1 MLNYYEET
9 MPLETDED
17 EYKKYLIDESLPLFD
32 KLNLIIKKGFP
43 VQRQALLNSL
53 NIYIDNS
60 LFKPLLQFIIEE
72 IGTWDS
78 ETKLFFPRSLYN
90 ILINCLSS
98 LNDELFN
105 IILKHIIISIS
116 SGNEKVSKE
125 YIFYFDKVIEYYT
138 KKFNNGETFPY
149 KIGDDIFEI
158 IFSLGKFGQ
167 SPENIRLCCY
177 LSSCMCRLVGHVEEN
192 ENIQKMFNRICLL
205 FGDLEKNTERQISR
219 ELRYLIPI
227 FKGKILE
234 KNDIMKAIKSY
245 INHYW
250 DHIIQTTTIVS
261 LINNYIYINHEIR
274 ELLHDKIKEIFDDAN
289 YEEEHKNNIMNNLID
304 MMFNQCLEY
313 DKKNSENICENN
325 CANYELND
333 LINNTLQLKFMN
345 NFLLKDEI
353 GPLLIIN
360 FYKIN
365 IILKHSS
372 LYNYN
377 NNNTGNQV
385 TNFLNFLNCDDGLT
399 IDNIFFRIFSK
410 VFPKCCLNSS
420 NNNTSNNISESTSV
434 TEEISNSNINES
446 LKKLLLINLYKMIPH
461 LINIRYTKFLYEKIN
476 NLFKKDTIIFV
487 LKIFEEEFTSNN
499 FSKEFNYLY
508 KLLFCLLEKAHSNF
522 NIINSNTNKNICT
535 TNNTNNTS
543 NSNNNISMSTLLNDN
558 NYYYKLFQ
566 SIIENI
572 FSFYNTSKKSITCQ
586 IHVLLAKTFQKLIK
600 LIYKHYKPNTINNK
614 DKINIDKLY
623 DDMCNQFLFNIIK
636 SPEIGNHIKIEYI
649 NVFPYL
655 ILYGKNR
662 QTYYNFIED
671 EIIKSNQFFTRRCSI
686 NFIEKC
692 LNIYSFKFF
701 LKLNFIEI
709 IYNLIQDENNVISAS
724 IVEKILFFH
733 KKIKYCSKEC
743 FDKICSIL
751 SEINIISKDG
761 SSVKHFDIEKNRTI
775 KKLLKLNDIYT
786 KQNNMKNRNIFNFG
800 QENDENEENEIKS
813 KETKK
818 IAKESE
824 ILGKAYQTI
833 SLLITVN
840 SSRSRSGSST
850 NNINLEKKNE
860 VIENKTDK
868 INNFNEDSVQMNNN
882 NVKDKINKKK
892 LLTEKS
898 ISGVLQ
904 NINTRSSS
912 KKFLPKIRYNLRK
925 NSCTNSRPYETNNF
939 FNNNNNSGN
948 IEKIGIKTLNIN
960 KIIIGIK
967 EKIDKTPEKKNH
979 LKSINRIPSA
989 NTSKNRDS
997 YSVNSKMNKANYLYN
1012 SHNKFEN
1019 NLYFDELNYQIIN
1032 INDINKSSIFNHM
1045 VGLTGKEIF
1054 KDITPNE
1061 NINNH
1066 INKDLTYAHSTKLV
1080 TNFYKNGAKSVKK
1093 KDTYFNV
1100 SNKITINAKG
1110 NENTKSNK

>member
-60 LFKPLLQFIIEE
+60 LFKPLLQFIIGE

-78 ETKLFFPRSLYN
+78 ETKLILPRSLHN

-98 LNDELFN
+98 INDELFN

-116 SGNEKVSKE
+116 SGNEKLSEE

-167 SPENIRLCCY
+167 SAENIRLCCY
-177 LSSCMCRLVGHVEEN
+177 LSSCMCRLVGHVDEN

-250 DHIIQTTTIVS
+250 DHIIQTTTIVA
-261 LINNYIYINHEIR
+261 LINNYVYINHEIK
-274 ELLHDKIKEIFDDAN
+274 ELIQDKVKEIFDDPN
-289 YEEEHKNNIMNNLID
+289 YEEEHKNNILNNLID
-304 MMFNQCLEY
+304 MLYNQCLEY
-313 DKKNSENICENN
+313 DKKNSDDICENN

-333 LINNTLQLKFMN
+333 LINNILQLKFMN
-345 NFLLKDEI
+345 NFLLKDDI

-360 FYKIN
+360 FDKIN

-377 NNNTGNQV
+377 SNNNANQV
-385 TNFLNFLNCDDGLT
+385 TNFLNILNCDESMT
-399 IDNIFFRIFSK
+399 VDNIFFRIFTK
-410 VFPKCCLNSS
+410 VFPKCCS
-420 NNNTSNNISESTSV
+420 NNSNNITTNNNNNISESTSV
-434 TEEISNSNINES
+434 TEENTNSNINEY

-461 LINIRYTKFLYEKIN
+461 LVNVRYTKFLHEKIG
-476 NLFKKDTIIFV
+476 NLFKKDSILFV

-499 FSKEFNYLY
+499 FSKEYNYLY
-508 KLLFCLLEKAHSNF
+508 KLLLCLLEKAHSNF
-522 NIINSNTNKNICT
+522 NLINSNTNKNMLI
-535 TNNTNNTS
+535 
-543 NSNNNISMSTLLNDN
+543 SNNITNILNFNTTISISTLLNDN

-600 LIYKHYKPNTINNK
+600 LIYKLYKPWSINNK
-614 DKINIDKLY
+614 DKINIDKFY
-623 DDMCNQFLFNIIK
+623 DDICNQFLFNIIINQ
-636 SPEIGNHIKIEYI
+636 EIGNHIKIEYI
-649 NVFPYL
+649 NIFPYL

-662 QTYYNFIED
+662 QFYYNFIED

-692 LNIYSFKFF
+692 LKIFSFKFF
-701 LKLNFIEI
+701 LKLNFMEI
-709 IYNLIQDENNVISAS
+709 IYYLIHDENNVISAS
-724 IVEKILFFH
+724 IIEKILSFH
-733 KKIKYCSKEC
+733 KIIKYCSKEA

-786 KQNNMKNRNIFNFG
+786 RQINMKNRNIFNFG
-800 QENDENEENEIKS
+800 QECDEKEEEEIKS
-813 KETKK
+813 KEAKK
-818 IAKESE
+818 IAKENE

-840 SSRSRSGSST
+840 SNKNTHMTR
-850 NNINLEKKNE
+850 NIISDKKNE
-860 VIENKTDK
+860 YFENKTDK
-868 INNFNEDSVQMNNN
+868 INYYNEDLAQINNN
-882 NVKDKINKKK
+882 LKDKINKKK
-892 LLTEKS
+892 SLNEKS

-904 NINTRSSS
+904 NINTKGGS
-912 KKFLPKIRYNLRK
+912 KKFLPKIRNNLRK
-925 NSCTNSRPYETNNF
+925 NSCSNSRPYETNNILS
-939 FNNNNNSGN
+939 NIINSNN
-948 IEKIGIKTLNIN
+948 IEKFGTKTLNLN

-967 EKIDKTPEKKNH
+967 DKIDKTPEKKNN
-979 LKSINRIPSA
+979 LKSINRVPSA
-989 NTSKNRDS
+989 NTTKNRDS
-997 YSVNSKMNKANYLYN
+997 YSVNSKLNKGNYLYN
-1012 SHNKFEN
+1012 SHNKLEN
-1019 NLYFDELNYQIIN
+1019 NLYIDEIN
-1032 INDINKSSIFNHM
+1032 FQLINNNETNKSNIFNHM
-1045 VGLTGKEIF
+1045 IAYSGKEIF
-1054 KDITPNE
+1054 KDVAPNE

-1066 INKDLTYAHSTKLV
+1066 INKDKVYAHSSKVIST
-1080 TNFYKNGAKSVKK
+1080 FYKNGSKSVKK
-1093 KDTYFNV
+1093 KDSYFNV

-1110 NENTKSNK
+1110 NENNKSNK